1 LDRHLSLSGREQ
13 LRHIRTVLYYIA
25 HAIDDCNLR
34 WLQRLLAAN
43 LSRVAHFASFG
54 LIVRVQRDVNHK
66 IAIKSRLEDSHVS
79 SSSNVELLLI
89 LTPQC
94 RWIERRGA
102 PVKTGH
108 ISDKIHAPPADS
120 AGIPIEAD
128 QPYDVQALPWLQS
141 MRSMSAAKSL
151 YRSPRLWVAERI
163 AAVASRCWSSGSAA
177 ISALIE
183 SRCRRSS

>member
-1 LDRHLSLSGREQ
+1 MASAASGRQSNPRRAFRELRPYGTCPTGREPQARYKDQARGQPREQ
-13 LRHIRTVLYYIA
+13 QFQCRT
-25 HAIDDCNLR
+25 
-34 WLQRLLAAN
+34 
-43 LSRVAHFASFG
+43 
-54 LIVRVQRDVNHK
+54 
-66 IAIKSRLEDSHVS
+66 
-79 SSSNVELLLI
+79 LLI

-94 RWIERRGA
+94 RWIERRAA
-102 PVKTGH
+102 PVKSGH

-151 YRSPRLWVAERI
+151 YSSPRLWVAERI

-183 SRCRRSS
+183 SRCRRTS